1 LGDLIEQILGEP
13 VVDAA
18 VDAVGFEARGHGAG
32 ADEAPA
38 TVLNDIMTVARAGAS
53 LGIPG
58 LYVTGDPG
66 GIDENAKI
74 GQIGVRLGL
83 GWAKSHAFTTG
94 QCPVKRYNRQLM
106 NMILSDKAQIANA
119 VNAVTISLDDAPNGY
134 QEFDKGAAKK
144 YVIDP
149 HGMVAV

>member
-1 LGDLIEQILGEP
+1 MIEQVLGEP
-13 VVDAA
+13 EVDAA

-32 ADEAPA
+32 AAEAPA
-38 TVLNDIMTVARAGAS
+38 TVLNDMMTVARAGAA

-66 GIDENAKI
+66 GIDESAKV

-83 GWAKSHAFTTG
+83 GWAKSHSFATG

-106 NMILSDKAQIANA
+106 NMILADKAHIAEA
-119 VNAVTISLDDAPNGY
+119 VNATKISLDEAPQGY
-134 QEFDKGAAKK
+134 QDFDRGAAKK

-149 HGMVAV
+149 HGMVPA